1 MSYKKSFST
10 VEKNKDVWSNNL
22 VKFQESHRNR
32 GSILLEVSSLT
43 DKCRIPLTTHIVGRY
58 QFLGEEIK
66 GRKQRVTEIAKEII
80 SLGKNKLN
88 FPHVSDQAV
97 HSRIDKVMK
106 PYDECIRRGK
116 YDHLKETFDITKV
129 NGMWLSLED
138 KRLYHLQ
145 LKSKGK
151 IGYSEG
157 KLASA
162 KTIHPSKR

>member
-1 MSYKKSFST
+1 M
-10 VEKNKDVWSNNL
+10 
-22 VKFQESHRNR
+22 KFQELHRNR
-32 GSILLEVSSLT
+32 GSIPLEVSSLA
-43 DKCRIPLTTHIVGRY
+43 DKCRIPLKTHIVARY

-80 SLGKNKLN
+80 SLWKNKLN

-106 PYDECIRRGK
+106 TYDECIRRGK
-116 YDHLKETFDITKV
+116 YDDLKEMFDITKV
-129 NGMWLSLED
+129 NGMWLSSEV
-138 KRLYHLQ
+138 KRLYQLQ

-151 IGYSEG
+151 VGYSEG

-162 KTIHPSKR
+162 KTSHPSKR